1 MTNGRGVTL
10 DLWQR
15 QAVLAAASFLRERFQ
30 GTANDTRAR
39 AVHDALL
46 EVVEP
51 KRRALRL
58 QREMS
63 KAADRAVLTVNTE
76 RRARLRDRRTGWERR
91 VVDIGSPTG
100 LDRRRAERRARD
112 ERRTPR

>member
-1 MTNGRGVTL
+1 VTSAKGVTL

-15 QAVLAAASFLRERFQ
+15 QAVLAAAALLRERF
-30 GTANDTRAR
+30 GATPGDTKAK

-51 KRRALRL
+51 KRRAVRL

-63 KAADRAVLTVNTE
+63 KAADGAAVTTKTDRRGRA
-76 RRARLRDRRTGWERR
+76 RDRRTGWERR
-91 VVDIGSPTG
+91 VADIGSPNG
-100 LDRRRAERRARD
+100 VERRAGD
-112 ERRTPR
+112 RRLHDDRRARR